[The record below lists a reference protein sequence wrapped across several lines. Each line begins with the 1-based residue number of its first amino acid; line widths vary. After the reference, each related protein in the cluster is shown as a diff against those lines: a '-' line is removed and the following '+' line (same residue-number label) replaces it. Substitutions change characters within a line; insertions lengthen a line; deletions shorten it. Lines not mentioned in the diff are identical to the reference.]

1 MKSITQWKKYIIG
14 LIMKMIPIM
23 EEKYCNI
30 KMKINACLY
39 NIQLQILSKF
49 ALQNNDPTTLFLPNL
64 LTKH

>member
-1 MKSITQWKKYIIG
+1 
-14 LIMKMIPIM
+14 MKMIPIM